1 MVELGQQTICK
12 EPSSQ
17 NTILGQPFPVR
28 AIFKYA
34 DVAVAV
40 RNPQLQIFD
49 VDSGEA
55 RQFTATDSIAINND
69 RARWRLNQ
77 IVGASGSGLMAYD
90 ITIDPLSLGEGKY
103 RLKFSG
109 DVVAGTKTIP
119 LVIEGII
126 GIGFLSRADRIV
138 NYAMELLYDHPEEYL
153 FKPQVHQWKASS
165 LFKYLDLA
173 VGWCNNTKPQIT
185 TFNLE
190 TAPEAF
196 DIFYVHYVV
205 AEAMFARA
213 RLGIENDVTINDTR
227 SIQVETY
234 SKYKGLYD
242 VKMAELKDEVSTWK
256 NMNRRG
262 LLTGLARF
270 RYPVYF
276 QRLLSMIPNFA
287 NTFVTMLEA
296 R

>member
-1 MVELGQQTICK
+1 MTQVAQQTSR
-12 EPSSQ
+12 ELASSA
-17 NTILGQPFPVR
+17 NTLLGQPFPVR

-34 DVAVAV
+34 DSPITVK
-40 RNPQLQIFD
+40 NPKLQIFS
-49 VDSGEA
+49 VDGGEA
-55 RQFTATDSIAINND
+55 LQFNATDSHSLQSDHTKWA
-69 RARWRLNQ
+69 LNQ
-77 IVGASGSGLMAYD
+77 IVGAVGSGIAAYE

-109 DVVAGTKTIP
+109 DAQSGSRDVP

-138 NYAMELLYDHPEEYL
+138 NYAMELLYDHPEDYL

-173 VGWCNNTKPQIT
+173 VMWLNAVPPQVTKFT
-185 TFNLE
+185 LE
-190 TAPEAF
+190 TAPEE
-196 DIFYVHYVV
+196 IGVFYVHYVV
-205 AEAMFARA
+205 AEALFARA

-227 SIQVETY
+227 SIQVETH
-234 SKYKGLYD
+234 SKYKGMYD
-242 VKMAELKDEVSTWK
+242 AKMQEMVESVKGWK

-270 RYPVYF
+270 KYPVYF
-276 QRLLSMIPNFA
+276 QRILSMIPNFA
-287 NTFVTMLEA
+287 NTFVSMIEA